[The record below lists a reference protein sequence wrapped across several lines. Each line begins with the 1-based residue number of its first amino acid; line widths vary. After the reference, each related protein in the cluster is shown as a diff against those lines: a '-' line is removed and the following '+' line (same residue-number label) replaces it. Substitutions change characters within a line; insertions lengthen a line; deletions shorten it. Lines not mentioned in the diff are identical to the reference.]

1 MHTNEATCIINGL
14 KLDVILINQESVSN
28 SLTSQFDSV
37 QVKINFLTNYQYD

>member
-14 KLDVILINQESVSN
+14 KLDLILINQESVSN

-37 QVKINFLTNYQYD
+37 QVKMNFVTNYQLE